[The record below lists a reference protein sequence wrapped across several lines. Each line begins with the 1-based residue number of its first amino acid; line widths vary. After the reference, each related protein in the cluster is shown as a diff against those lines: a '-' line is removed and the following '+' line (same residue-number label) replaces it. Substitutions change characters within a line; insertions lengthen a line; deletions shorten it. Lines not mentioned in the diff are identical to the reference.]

1 MSSNNIKSDFRA
13 PIKTLKTSWVQM
25 AYTKPKKG
33 AISIKRSLSS
43 RATPIFKNNG
53 VTTSLSQNFSY

>member
-1 MSSNNIKSDFRA
+1 MSSNNNKSDFRA
-13 PIKTLKTSWVQM
+13 PQKMLRTSWVQM
-25 AYTKPKKG
+25 VYSKPKKG

-43 RATPIFKNNG
+43 RSTPIFKTNG